1 MIAAAPPPEIK
12 LDASQPIGAQLYE
25 HLRGRI
31 IRGEFPPGTR
41 LSEAGVASDLR
52 ISRQPVRET
61 FIKLSEEGLLEIRP
75 QRGTLVPKISARM
88 VEDARFIREAIE
100 ADVIKLAARTFGR
113 DELAMLDALL
123 TKQKRATSIPDF
135 VALDDQFHRTL
146 AQGVGRAHAWNVVE
160 ALKAQLDRVR
170 YLSLQ
175 QFPKDAL
182 IAQHAAVVEAVRA
195 GDADAAEQ
203 AMRLHLRMITIDLPK
218 IAAEHSDYF
227 ED

>member
-1 MIAAAPPPEIK
+1 MNAAPTPTLKI
-12 LDASQPIGAQLYE
+12 DVSQPIGLQLYQ

-31 IRGEFPPGTR
+31 IRGEFPPGAR
-41 LSEAGVASDLR
+41 LSEAGVAGELQ

-61 FIKLSEEGLLEIRP
+61 FIKLAEEGLLEVRP
-75 QRGTLVPKISARM
+75 QRGTMVPKISARM
-88 VEDARFIREAIE
+88 VEEARFIREAIE
-100 ADVIKLAARTFGR
+100 ADVIKLAASTFGHK
-113 DELAMLDALL
+113 ELALLDALL
-123 TKQKRATSIPDF
+123 AEQKRATSIPTF
-135 VALDDQFHRTL
+135 VELDDRFHRTL
-146 AQGVGRAHAWNVVE
+146 AEGVGRAHAWNVVE

-182 IAQHAAVVEAVRA
+182 IEQHSAVIEAVRS
-195 GDADAAEQ
+195 GDVAAAEQ
-203 AMRLHLRMITIDLPK
+203 AMRLHLRMITNDLPM